1 MGQGSQARSRIQ
13 CSSILL
19 CRCLAVWVFLT
30 VMAEGDCALGL
41 SYFLSLDV
49 PPETGVI
56 SELAP

>member
-1 MGQGSQARSRIQ
+1 M
-13 CSSILL
+13 
-19 CRCLAVWVFLT
+19 WVFLT